1 MFLLLPKA
9 RAWLHKFLYVQGI
22 RVTSYSQWQTEGTKV
37 RQSHIL
43 VVWAKFH
50 AAGDFLQLYWQ
61 LH

>member
-9 RAWLHKFLYVQGI
+9 RAWLHKFLYVQAI
-22 RVTSYSQWQTEGTKV
+22 RKWRHYSQWQTEGTKV

-50 AAGDFLQLYWQ
+50 AAGDFF
-61 LH
+61 